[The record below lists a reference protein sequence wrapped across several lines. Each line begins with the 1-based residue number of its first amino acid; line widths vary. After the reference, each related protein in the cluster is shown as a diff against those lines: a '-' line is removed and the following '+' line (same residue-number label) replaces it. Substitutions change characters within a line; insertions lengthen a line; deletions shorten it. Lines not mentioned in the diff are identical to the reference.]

1 MSASPCKYDAQHSG
15 LTANQIKETK
25 TKSHPH
31 PQPPATP
38 SSFPPPS
45 QHTHAAIC
53 NSLCTRSTPQRN
65 LWQNESVSTAL
76 DGGCV
81 YGKHQRPRGPARAYR
96 IRDREAG
103 PSRRSR
109 RIRLG
114 SPIMWD
120 AHGQDIRLHGRRPRP
135 EASVCTYGKPDRA
148 GSQC

>member
-1 MSASPCKYDAQHSG
+1 MSATPCKYDAQHSG

-25 TKSHPH
+25 PNRTPTHSRLPLPPLSHPLH
-31 PQPPATP
+31 STHMRPSATACAQEALLNATSGKTSRSQPP
-38 SSFPPPS
+38 
-45 QHTHAAIC
+45 
-53 NSLCTRSTPQRN
+53 LMG
-65 LWQNESVSTAL
+65 V
-76 DGGCV
+76 CV
-81 YGKHQRPRGPARAYR
+81 YGKHHRPRGPARAYS
-96 IRDREAG
+96 IRYREAG